1 MNKHAREVK
10 NTQHSLH
17 PGMFADV
24 YFHFETEQAVLAV
37 PENALTR
44 SADGD
49 WQLFVVDDDGGFIA
63 KEVTLGRSF
72 GDYREVFDIEAG
84 LEVVTQGAFFIA
96 SQLAKGGFD
105 PHNH

>member
-1 MNKHAREVK
+1 MTMV
-10 NTQHSLH
+10 
-17 PGMFADV
+17 
-24 YFHFETEQAVLAV
+24 
-37 PENALTR
+37 AL
-44 SADGD
+44 
-49 WQLFVVDDDGGFIA
+49 LA